1 MATVLSLDPTPA
13 DTQAGQ
19 RPNASLLLIR
29 SSRADTDAL
38 LRDAVAA
45 QGLKLVASDLAGG
58 ADHNVVIAAEIVGS
72 AAEIGTLAT
81 ALRRLPGIVGVSVAE
96 VGAARALRHN
106 AAREDQS

>member
-1 MATVLSLDPTPA
+1 MATVLSIDPPPA
-13 DTQAGQ
+13 DAQAGQ
-19 RPNASLLLIR
+19 RPKASLLLIR
-29 SSRADTDAL
+29 AGRADTDAL